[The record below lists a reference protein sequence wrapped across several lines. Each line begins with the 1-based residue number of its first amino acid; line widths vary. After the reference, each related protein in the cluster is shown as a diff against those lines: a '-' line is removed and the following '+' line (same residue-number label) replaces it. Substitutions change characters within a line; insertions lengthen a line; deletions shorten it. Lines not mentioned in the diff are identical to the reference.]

1 MTSKEQIQTIS
12 EFKLGVGNILVAT
25 SVGEEGLDIPSA
37 DLVIFYE
44 PVGSET
50 RTIQR
55 RGRTGRRRQGDVVV
69 LIAEG
74 TRDEAAAV
82 ASHRRE
88 TAMMKSIHAV
98 RRALT
103 GGPINYSLLE
113 PFSIQNID
121 GEIDVESFIKNERG
135 RTNMSFP
142 NLKRQVRTKL
152 CRH

>member
-1 MTSKEQIQTIS
+1 M
-12 EFKLGVGNILVAT
+12 
-25 SVGEEGLDIPSA
+25 DIPSA

-88 TAMMKSIHAV
+88 RAMMKSIHAV

-121 GEIDVESFIKNERG
+121 GEIDVESFIKEEREANKHKFPQFEETGSNEV
-135 RTNMSFP
+135 MP
-142 NLKRQVRTKL
+142 IIDQEKRAGPAAYRPSGQSGL
-152 CRH
+152 DDF